1 MENRLSI
8 YAPQALALLRI
19 VTALLFVHAGMVLLF
34 QVPASTHPL
43 PPPEMKPI
51 LLVAGILELAGGALV
66 LVGLFTRAAAFILS
80 GMMAVAYWGFHA
92 PMNMWPANNMGS
104 AAILFSFI
112 YLYLV
117 FAGAGAWSL
126 DARRVRATGP

>member
-1 MENRLSI
+1 M
-8 YAPQALALLRI
+8 
-19 VTALLFVHAGMVLLF
+19 
-34 QVPASTHPL
+34 
-43 PPPEMKPI
+43 
-51 LLVAGILELAGGALV
+51 

-92 PMNMWPANNMGS
+92 PMNIWPANNMGS

-117 FAGAGAWSL
+117 SPGRRLEVSTLAGCEPQALDIPGRSSDFAS
-126 DARRVRATGP
+126 DR